1 MSGHC
6 PVCGTPGCNGSCN
19 EMRGLSV
26 REQAQRINEE
36 AIELIEG
43 VMQKHTAAMLE
54 AMKEK
59 VAEQRDKAQAKARE
73 LAASQ
78 AREAKLREA
87 LEKLVRF
94 NSSNEYTEVL
104 SAYIANGRKA
114 LSQPTDDT
122 ALREMIQ
129 KAGEVMRGKTIN
141 ELETY
146 RIPVGNS
153 PSGELACEWTY
164 DALKEIRDE
173 IRTLP
178 VVTLDDL
185 KGEAK

>member
-26 REQAQRINEE
+26 REQAKRINEE

-43 VMQKHTAAMLE
+43 VMQKHTTAMLE

-59 VAEQRDKAQAKARE
+59 VAEQREKARALACE
-73 LAASQ
+73 LVASQ
-78 AREAKLREA
+78 AREAKLRET
-87 LEKLVRF
+87 LEESKDFFDREVG
-94 NSSNEYTEVL
+94 SSHLFRRLTIKDIEE
-104 SAYIANGRKA
+104 A

-129 KAGEVMRGKTIN
+129 KAGEVMRESVVEQCVARG
-141 ELETY
+141 LMSRY
-146 RIPVGNS
+146 GAFV
-153 PSGELACEWTY
+153 
-164 DALKEIRDE
+164 KEIRAM
-173 IRTLP
+173 P
-178 VVTLDDL
+178 CVTLDDL
-185 KGEAK
+185 NGGV